1 MFEFGTWSNIL
12 AHAVLGNIRILLTL
26 SSEFSPNPF
35 HILSQD
41 KKVGT
46 AGAVQI
52 VKWYVGIN
60 PKNSLIDGRAQ
71 RRSRTRPLSTHHLK

>member
-1 MFEFGTWSNIL
+1 MFEFGTRPNIL

-26 SSEFSPNPF
+26 CPEFSPNPF

-46 AGAVQI
+46 AGEVQI
-52 VKWYVGIN
+52 VKRYLGIH
-60 PKNSLIDGRAQ
+60 PKNSSID
-71 RRSRTRPLSTHHLK
+71 